1 MLSAFNLYITN
12 LLFSKLVMLQ
22 VSKGL
27 LTFILHSLPQS
38 KNQNN
43 LYNALTDP
51 VQTSFVCLT
60 SWLVFSDSPLVWMKC
75 KSPRKT
81 NGPFYCVETLLQA
94 QYIRV
99 HTKDSSVKEFP
110 ILLEMRLNNTH
121 INMRISKLLLNY
133 VI

>member
-22 VSKGL
+22 VSMGL

-43 LYNALTDP
+43 LYNGLTDP

-60 SWLVFSDSPLVWMKC
+60 SWLVFSL
-75 KSPRKT
+75 
-81 NGPFYCVETLLQA
+81 
-94 QYIRV
+94 
-99 HTKDSSVKEFP
+99 
-110 ILLEMRLNNTH
+110 
-121 INMRISKLLLNY
+121 
-133 VI
+133 